1 MAEDEFVPQSGGLEV
16 KEGHEESDLSVKGIV
31 TFLICLAFGGLLTFI
46 AARVMLKDWPVVGLA
61 FWETKMFGEPRPL
74 TPAEQQLRTERTT
87 ATAPA
92 APAEVQ
98 TGPEQNIRAEDEEH
112 LSRTFPPPRL
122 QYDDVLEMQTFR
134 GDEDDWLKSSGKT
147 ATGNIHI
154 PIEQAKDLLVKQG
167 LGKITEPFEPPTLPT
182 AVPMVPA
189 STAQRSR

>member
-1 MAEDEFVPQSGGLEV
+1 MAEDGFVPQSGGLEV
-16 KEGHEESDLSVKGIV
+16 KEGHEESDLSVRGIV

-92 APAEVQ
+92 APAEPQ
-98 TGPEQNIRAEDEEH
+98 DIRAEDEEH

-147 ATGNIHI
+147 AAGTIHI
-154 PIEQAKDLLVKQG
+154 PIDQAKDMLVKQG
-167 LGKITEPFEPPTLPT
+167 LGKINEPFVPPALPA